1 MTRFARLTL
10 QTIDSLRSSEARR
23 DSSAHDRPESTLRL
37 ARSTELT
44 LRLNMV
50 RLMSSVDLRL
60 LSTKLGVEVLV
71 RLQLQIVV
79 EQRLRVEVVLL
90 VEEVDVGG
98 QRVVDAD
105 AS

>member
-1 MTRFARLTL
+1 
-10 QTIDSLRSSEARR
+10 
-23 DSSAHDRPESTLRL
+23 
-37 ARSTELT
+37 
-44 LRLNMV
+44 MV